1 MPHKDPEA
9 AKAQKRAHYHAN
21 KERILAWHKAHYR
34 ETREAQL
41 ERARNYRLRHPEA
54 EYGFRLKRLYG
65 LTLADYKRMLA
76 DQGGVCAICAE
87 PPTDT
92 KGPWKLHVDHDH
104 GDGAVRALLCTKCNT
119 GLGAFRDR
127 GDLLAKA
134 MAYLAHHESRRRES
148 A

>member
-1 MPHKDPEA
+1 MPHKDPEI

-21 KERILAWHKAHYR
+21 KERILAWHKAHYKA
-34 ETREAQL
+34 TREAQL
-41 ERARNYRLRHPEA
+41 ARANAYRRRYPEA

-65 LTLADYKRMLA
+65 LTLADYKRMFA

-87 PPTDT
+87 PPTAT

-104 GDGAVRALLCTKCNT
+104 ETGAVRSLLCTKCNT

-127 GDLLAKA
+127 RDLLAKA
-134 MAYLAHHESRRRES
+134 AMYLGTHQKGRRES